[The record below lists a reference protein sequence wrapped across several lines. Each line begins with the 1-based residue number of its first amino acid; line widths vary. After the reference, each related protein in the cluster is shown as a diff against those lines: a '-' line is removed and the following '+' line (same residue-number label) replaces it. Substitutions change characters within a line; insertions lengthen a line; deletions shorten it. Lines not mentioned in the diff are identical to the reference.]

1 MQVLSLGHA
10 AQLQPFLGDPEHVP
24 GILIVA
30 LADVVVHLGKKQVM
44 IGIHYIDSN
53 AFHGFQIIP
62 LALFVCL
69 RLDLLVPFE
78 LVVVEERL
86 VIFTG
91 DRSRIP

>member
-1 MQVLSLGHA
+1 
-10 AQLQPFLGDPEHVP
+10 
-24 GILIVA
+24 
-30 LADVVVHLGKKQVM
+30 M
-44 IGIHYIDSN
+44 IGIHYIYSN

-86 VIFTG
+86 VIFNG
-91 DRSRIP
+91 DRSRIPGMPLVAVELVYTAEI